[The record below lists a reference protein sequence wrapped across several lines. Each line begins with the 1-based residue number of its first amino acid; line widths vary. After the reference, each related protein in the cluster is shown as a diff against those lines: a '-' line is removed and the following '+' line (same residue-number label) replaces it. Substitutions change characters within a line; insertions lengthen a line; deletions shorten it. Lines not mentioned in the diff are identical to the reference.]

1 MSAYSFVDTT
11 EAPQAM
17 GRPAE
22 AVCFNGVWLDDEIEG
37 FRTLNVSG
45 REVLDK
51 DIDVKDT
58 KSEYGETFQRAN
70 YPPRTISVTY
80 QLITKSDE
88 EFREQYNKLNG
99 LLSENQAKLVFA
111 DEPDKYF
118 IATKSGNDEVD
129 EGLNSVKGII
139 KFYCPNPLKYSTVL
153 KESAALENSDGILEA
168 TIVNNG
174 TVEVPI
180 SYEITHSA
188 DNGYIGIVSENGAM
202 QYGSVEEADGV
213 TYKQNECLLTHTT
226 IFNTADDVDGVDAM
240 HPAYG
245 TSGSLTMRT
254 IGDKQYLGFGSEGTQ
269 KGSANG
275 GLRTITIPADSEGN
289 LGAKNFYS
297 WFHVVMYAGLMGQ
310 TGEMCINWITDDGT
324 PICGVNWYKTDMNG
338 NTGHYE
344 LLVYTPT
351 ESALNG
357 HLKVW
362 KSYKFECNHI
372 AGQNPW
378 AWDWGYCDLRKE
390 GSKLTFYY
398 KGTYPS
404 IRVPEIEDMVCTK
417 VQISIKAWKGRTS
430 VGSNFL
436 NRLGLYKFYFHKMN
450 VEKWKD
456 VPNRY
461 SSGDVL
467 RIDGDASKAYVNEM
481 IRQSDEVRGTTYFK
495 APVGESKVQFY
506 CSSWVTTKPTIK
518 AYIRE
523 AYL

>member
-1 MSAYSFVDTT
+1 MATYTI
-11 EAPQAM
+11 
-17 GRPAE
+17 
-22 AVCFNGVWLDDEIEG
+22 FNGHNLDEEIEG
-37 FRTLNVSG
+37 FWTLKADGVRFAGIEVESSDNVSDG
-45 REVLDK
+45 SNFLKKRIPKRQVKVDFAIKAKGDDAIAAQNALQKILNTDEPCKLQTYKEPGVYLNAVCT
-51 DIDVKDT
+51 DIDLDDDL
-58 KSEYGETFQRAN
+58 
-70 YPPRTISVTY
+70 RTIRNGT
-80 QLITKSDE
+80 ITFECYDPFKHS
-88 EFREQYNKLNG
+88 
-99 LLSENQAKLVFA
+99 
-111 DEPDKYF
+111 
-118 IATKSGNDEVD
+118 T
-129 EGLNSVKGII
+129 II
-139 KFYCPNPLKYSTVL
+139 KEFTAS
-153 KESAALENSDGILEA
+153 ENSDGILEA

-180 SYEITHSA
+180 SYEITHTA

-202 QYGSVEEADGV
+202 QYGSVEEADGENY
-213 TYKQNECLLTHTT
+213 TQSEILLTHTD
-226 IFNTADDVDGVDAM
+226 IFNAADDVDGTDAS

-245 TSGSLTMRT
+245 TAGTLELRT
-254 IGDKQYLGFGSEGTQ
+254 VGGTTAQYLGFGTEGTQ

-297 WFHVVMYAGLMGQ
+297 WFHVVMWSGALGQ
-310 TGEMCINWITDDGT
+310 TGEMCINWLTDDGT
-324 PICGVNWYKTDMNG
+324 PICGVNWYKNDMSG
-338 NTGHYE
+338 NKGHYE

-404 IRVPEIEDMVCTK
+404 IRVPDIEDMVCTK

-430 VGSNFL
+430 VGGNFL
-436 NRLGLYKFYFHKMN
+436 NRLGLHRFYFHKLN

-456 VPNRY
+456 NPNRY
-461 SSGDVL
+461 SSGDIL

-506 CSSWVTTKPTIK
+506 CSSWVMEKPTIK

>member
-1 MSAYSFVDTT
+1 MKRKMT
-11 EAPQAM
+11 
-17 GRPAE
+17 
-22 AVCFNGVWLDDEIEG
+22 FNGVVLDDMIPG
-37 FRTLNVSG
+37 FKTLSVSGRQFNEVETESSENVSG
-45 REVLDK
+45 GSSFISKRIPERELEVTFMLKPTGTDMRAAQDKLLAVLNTDEPK
-51 DIDVKDT
+51 
-58 KSEYGETFQRAN
+58 
-70 YPPRTISVTY
+70 
-80 QLITKSDE
+80 QLIFS
-88 EFREQYNKLNG
+88 
-99 LLSENQAKLVFA
+99 
-111 DEPDKYF
+111 DEPDVYF
-118 IATKSGNDEVD
+118 NAIFQKAKVEEEHDKVRSGTLTFTCLDPCKH
-129 EGLNSVKGII
+129 STII
-139 KFYCPNPLKYSTVL
+139 KEFTAS
-153 KESAALENSDGILEA
+153 ENSDGILEA
-168 TIVNNG
+168 TIVNDG

-188 DNGYIGIVSENGAM
+188 DNGYIGIISENGAM

-213 TYKQNECLLTHTT
+213 TYKQSECVLTHTD
-226 IFNTADDVDGVDAM
+226 IFNASDDVGGVDAM

-254 IGDKQYLGFGSEGTQ
+254 IGNKQYLGFGSEGTQ

-310 TGEMCINWITDDGT
+310 TGEMCINWITDDDT

-404 IRVPEIEDMVCTK
+404 IRVPEIENMVCTK

-506 CSSWVTTKPTIK
+506 CSSWVTEKPTIK